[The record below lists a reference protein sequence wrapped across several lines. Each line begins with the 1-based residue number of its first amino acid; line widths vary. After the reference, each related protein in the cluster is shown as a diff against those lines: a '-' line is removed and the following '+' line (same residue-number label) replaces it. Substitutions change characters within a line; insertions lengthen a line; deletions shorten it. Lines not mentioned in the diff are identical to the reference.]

1 MNQGSLV
8 EVIDRI
14 YAAVGNPEDW
24 SGVLQSIVGVTG
36 ARSGCIL
43 ATLRPDGR
51 GNVSSYHEIDPDWI
65 RQYNEQFYL
74 YDSSPALIENN
85 PGRVIVDAIT
95 GPRPTNLKGED
106 RLFYNELMRP
116 QSFRHT
122 LHAGL
127 FDGGQRQ
134 LGIIL
139 QRPPHPGPFE
149 SDQVSALQK
158 LTPHLH
164 RALTLHARLQ
174 AIDCMASGLSALLDR
189 VPMGVI
195 LLDAFGDIVHA
206 NSRAEKVLRDRLLL
220 RNHARRL
227 TTADTRENESLQR
240 LIAAALDKNS
250 LSNDMTLHLRARGSH
265 GLYVQ
270 VTPMETKEHPDPL
283 LPGAVRAAVWIGTYE
298 PSQLSPASLAQLY
311 NLSPSEAE
319 LLARLVEGKNLSEI
333 ADLRQVS
340 VYTARTQL
348 KAIMSKLGISR
359 QVDLVRLVMS
369 GPCVMR
375 PD

>member
-1 MNQGSLV
+1 MDEGSLV

-14 YAAVGNPEDW
+14 YAAVGKPEDW
-24 SGVLQSIVGVTG
+24 PGVLQNIVGVTG

-43 ATLRPDGR
+43 ATFRPDGR
-51 GNVSSYHEIDPDWI
+51 GNVSSFHEIDPDWI

-74 YDSSPALIENN
+74 YDSSPALLEDN

-95 GPRPTNLKGED
+95 GPRPTNLTGEN
-106 RLFYNELMRP
+106 RLFYNEVMRP

-127 FDGGQRQ
+127 FDGGQRN

-149 SDQVSALQK
+149 TDQIAALQK

-164 RALTLHARLQ
+164 RALTLHARFQ
-174 AIDCMASGLSALLDR
+174 AIDCMASGLSALLDH

-206 NSRAEKVLRDRLLL
+206 NSRAEQVLGHGLLL
-220 RNHARRL
+220 RNDARRL
-227 TTADTRENESLQR
+227 TTAGTRNNESLQR
-240 LIAAALDKNS
+240 LIAAALNKSS
-250 LSNDMTLHLRARGSH
+250 LSNDMTLHLRARGPH

-270 VTPMETKEHPDPL
+270 VTPMETKERPDPL
-283 LPGAVRAAVWIGTYE
+283 LPAGVRAAVWIGTYE
-298 PSQLSPASLAQLY
+298 PSQLSPVSLAHLY
-311 NLSPSEAE
+311 SLSPSEAE

-340 VYTARTQL
+340 IYTARTQL
-348 KAIMSKLGISR
+348 KTIMSKLNISR

-369 GPCVMR
+369 GPCVMC

>member
-1 MNQGSLV
+1 VDEGSLV

-14 YAAVGNPEDW
+14 YAAVGKPEDW
-24 SGVLQSIVGVTG
+24 PGVLQNIVGVTG

-43 ATLRPDGR
+43 ATFRPDGR
-51 GNVSSYHEIDPDWI
+51 GNVSSFHEIDPDWI

-74 YDSSPALIENN
+74 YDSSPALLEDN

-95 GPRPTNLKGED
+95 GPRPTNLTGEN
-106 RLFYNELMRP
+106 RLFYNEVMRP

-127 FDGGQRQ
+127 FDGGQRN

-149 SDQVSALQK
+149 TDQIAALQK

-164 RALTLHARLQ
+164 RALTLHARFQ
-174 AIDCMASGLSALLDR
+174 AIDCMASGLSALLDH

-206 NSRAEKVLRDRLLL
+206 NSRAEQVLGHGLLL
-220 RNHARRL
+220 RNDARRL
-227 TTADTRENESLQR
+227 TTAGTRNNESLQR
-240 LIAAALDKNS
+240 LIAAALNKSS
-250 LSNDMTLHLRARGSH
+250 LSNDMTLHLRARGPH

-270 VTPMETKEHPDPL
+270 VTPMETKERPDPL
-283 LPGAVRAAVWIGTYE
+283 LPAGVRAAVWIGTYE
-298 PSQLSPASLAQLY
+298 PSQLSPVSLAHLY
-311 NLSPSEAE
+311 SLSPSEAE

-340 VYTARTQL
+340 IYTARTQL
-348 KAIMSKLGISR
+348 KTIMSKLNISR

-369 GPCVMR
+369 GPCVMC